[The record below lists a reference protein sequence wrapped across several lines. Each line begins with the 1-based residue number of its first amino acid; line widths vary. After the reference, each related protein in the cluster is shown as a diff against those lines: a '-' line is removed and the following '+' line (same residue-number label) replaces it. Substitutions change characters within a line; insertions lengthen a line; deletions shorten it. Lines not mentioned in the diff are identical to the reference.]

1 MKIEGLPVIDVDEK
15 IAVAVTAGIVLT
27 VFWVLAV
34 LFELRL
40 EIKQGP
46 FSLGL
51 LTQTAANNPFCSGC
65 EILKLGNF
73 LFGLLSPILSMWIFL
88 GLRNGWIVTI
98 AKREGWIVTVAVILL
113 TIPIIMMGFVG
124 LVILM
129 WAYGIPFYV
138 AV

>member
-1 MKIEGLPVIDVDEK
+1 MKIEWLPVLDVDEE

-34 LFELRL
+34 LFELWL
-40 EIKQGP
+40 EIKQAP

-51 LTQTAANNPFCSGC
+51 LTQTGAINY
-65 EILKLGNF
+65 IKLENF
-73 LFGLLSPILSMWIFL
+73 LFGLLVPILSMWIFL
-88 GLRNGWIVTI
+88 GLTNGWIVTI
-98 AKREGWIVTVAVILL
+98 AKKEGWLVTVAVILL

>member
-1 MKIEGLPVIDVDEK
+1 MVR
-15 IAVAVTAGIVLT
+15 AGIVLT

-46 FSLGL
+46 FSLGP
-51 LTQTAANNPFCSGC
+51 LTQTAANNPFYLGC
-65 EILKLGNF
+65 ASLKLGNF
-73 LFGLLSPILSMWIFL
+73 LFRLLSPILSMWFFL
-88 GLRNGWIVTI
+88 RLRNGWIVTI

-124 LVILM
+124 LVCASRTRSSVPLRRSQN
-129 WAYGIPFYV
+129 FRTV
-138 AV
+138 V

>member
-1 MKIEGLPVIDVDEK
+1 VVR
-15 IAVAVTAGIVLT
+15 AGIVLT

-34 LFELRL
+34 LFELWL
-40 EIKQGP
+40 EIKQAP

-51 LTQTAANNPFCSGC
+51 LTQTAANNPFCLGC
-65 EILKLGNF
+65 TILKLGNF

-113 TIPIIMMGFVG
+113 TIPIIMMGFVY

>member
-1 MKIEGLPVIDVDEK
+1 MKIERLPVIEVDESEGTS
-15 IAVAVTAGIVLT
+15 VPVRAGIVLT
-27 VFWVLAV
+27 VMWVLVV

-40 EIKQGP
+40 EIKQAP

-51 LTQTAANNPFCSGC
+51 FTQSVAS
-65 EILKLGNF
+65 ISHVKLETF
-73 LFGLLSPILSMWIFL
+73 LFGVLVPILSMWIFL
-88 GLRNGWIVTI
+88 GLTNGWIVTI

-124 LVILM
+124 LLILM
-129 WAYGIPFYV
+129 WAYGVPFYV

>member
-1 MKIEGLPVIDVDEK
+1 MVR
-15 IAVAVTAGIVLT
+15 AGIVLT

-34 LFELRL
+34 LFELWL
-40 EIKQGP
+40 EIKQAP

-51 LTQTAANNPFCSGC
+51 LTQTAANNPFCLGC
-65 EILKLGNF
+65 AILKLGNF

-113 TIPIIMMGFVG
+113 TIPIIMMGFVY

>member
-1 MKIEGLPVIDVDEK
+1 MKTLGGWTRPE
-15 IAVAVTAGIVLT
+15 IVLT

-51 LTQTAANNPFCSGC
+51 LTQTVAR
-65 EILKLGNF
+65 IQIIKLETF
-73 LFGLLSPILSMWIFL
+73 LLVLLVPILSMWIFL
-88 GLRNGWIVTI
+88 GLTSKNGWIVTI

-113 TIPIIMMGFVG
+113 TIPIIVMGFVG

-129 WAYGIPFYV
+129 WVYGIPFYV
-138 AV
+138 AIWLG

>member
-1 MKIEGLPVIDVDEK
+1 MKIEWLPEVDGSQQ
-15 IAVAVTAGIVLT
+15 IPVAVRAGIVLT
-27 VFWVLAV
+27 VIWVLAV

-40 EIKQGP
+40 EIKQAP

-51 LTQTAANNPFCSGC
+51 FTQSVAS
-65 EILKLGNF
+65 ISHVKLETF
-73 LFGLLSPILSMWIFL
+73 LFGVLMPILSMWIFL
-88 GLRNGWIVTI
+88 GLTNGWIVTI

-129 WAYGIPFYV
+129 WAYGVPFYV

>member
-1 MKIEGLPVIDVDEK
+1 MRAKGSRN
-15 IAVAVTAGIVLT
+15 AVRAGIVLT

-51 LTQTAANNPFCSGC
+51 LTQTAANNPFCLGC
-65 EILKLGNF
+65 ASLKLGSF
-73 LFGLLSPILSMWIFL
+73 LFGLLVPILSIWIFL
-88 GLRNGWIVTI
+88 GLKNGSIVTI
-98 AKREGWIVTVAVILL
+98 AKREGWFVTVAVILL

-124 LVILM
+124 LVLLM

>member
-1 MKIEGLPVIDVDEK
+1 MVR
-15 IAVAVTAGIVLT
+15 AGIVLT

-34 LFELRL
+34 LFELWL
-40 EIKQGP
+40 EIKQAP

-51 LTQTAANNPFCSGC
+51 LTQTGAINY
-65 EILKLGNF
+65 IKLENF
-73 LFGLLSPILSMWIFL
+73 LFGLLVPILSMWIFL
-88 GLRNGWIVTI
+88 GLTNGWIVTI
-98 AKREGWIVTVAVILL
+98 AKKEGWLVTVAVILL

>member
-1 MKIEGLPVIDVDEK
+1 MKIERLPVIDVDEK

-51 LTQTAANNPFCSGC
+51 LTQTAANNPFCLGC
-65 EILKLGNF
+65 TILKLGNF

-98 AKREGWIVTVAVILL
+98 AKREGCIVTVAVILL